1 MSRKTLVTILGVFAF
16 AATTFAFQTAA
27 ANLTGTWSGSFKPS
41 DSANAE
47 TVHMALKHSGK
58 ELTGTA
64 GPTAERQF
72 EITKGVVAQTKEG
85 TVATFDVT
93 GDGPMT
99 LHFELKLVEAHLKGT
114 VKAEQGERKL
124 TADVD
129 LQRAK

>member
-1 MSRKTLVTILGVFAF
+1 MSRKTFFSILAVLVLAG
-16 AATTFAFQTAA
+16 TTFAYQTAA

-41 DSANAE
+41 DSANTE
-47 TVHMALKHSGK
+47 TAHMVLKHSGK

-64 GPTAERQF
+64 GPKPDQQF

-93 GDGPMT
+93 GGGPVM
-99 LHFELKLVEAHLKGT
+99 HFELKLVEEHLKGT
-114 VKAEQGERKL
+114 VKAEMGEEKR
-124 TADVD
+124 TATVD